1 VNDVEATLQIPSAP
15 FPVSVTICTPRIV
28 CVRLGS
34 ETPGVSSYLP
44 ARTWPTVAYAS
55 HPGPPTHVDTGEL
68 TLSMTQDDV
77 VFGDRNGIARLRL
90 VIDQTR
96 LLPRLLVRLQIVGEQ
111 HFYGLGEGGPQFDRL
126 GSVRRLWN
134 FQVNRGQGADI
145 AIPLLLSHVGYGVFF
160 DSSAA
165 ATVEPGDAADD
176 AWIEYR
182 SEAGPLDLYF
192 IGGTGLREV
201 LGEVATLLGRA
212 TMPPRRSLGYM
223 QSSRHFNDA
232 DEVRDL
238 AEQFRTRRL
247 PCDAMIFLSTYGD
260 ARGWNRGVGHL
271 EFEPHLFA
279 RPDDIL
285 AGFRD
290 RHFRVVTHEYPV
302 LHAGSPL
309 FAEAETKGYLLDVA
323 YPRLAP
329 AHAGTGK
336 HGAVNYK
343 EGQRL
348 LDFSRPEVRAWWWR
362 AHRHLLDLGIAGWW
376 LDGGEGPPAAAKL
389 QAGPGSLLHNRY
401 DLLRQQAFAEGEAAD
416 RPDTRPFL
424 LCRSGGPGMQRF
436 GAAPW
441 SGDINATFASL
452 ELQIRT
458 GLNVGTSG
466 VPHWGTDTGGFYRVA
481 ADDGELFVR
490 WFQFSAFCS
499 IFRGHGFVWRQHLPW
514 SYCDKVETICRR
526 YLELRSRL
534 MPYTYSLAWQ
544 AHSSGLPTMRPLVL
558 NFPEDPNVWDLA
570 TEYLWGDDLLV
581 APVTRRGATHWTVYL
596 PDGVWHDFWTHQAY
610 RGPGG
615 VTVAAPLDTLPLFVR
630 AGALLPLGAVMQ
642 YDGELVADELT
653 LLVYP
658 HGLASFSL
666 YDDDGETN
674 AYLDGAYAVTE
685 FTCTADAAGCV
696 CRVSPPQGDAS
707 ISPADRS
714 YLFQIYAPLPPREVR
729 IEDADAATVGASAW
743 WHDGTFLFVRVAGH
757 PASARVVW

>member
-1 VNDVEATLQIPSAP
+1 
-15 FPVSVTICTPRIV
+15 
-28 CVRLGS
+28 
-34 ETPGVSSYLP
+34 
-44 ARTWPTVAYAS
+44 
-55 HPGPPTHVDTGEL
+55 
-68 TLSMTQDDV
+68 
-77 VFGDRNGIARLRL
+77 
-90 VIDQTR
+90 
-96 LLPRLLVRLQIVGEQ
+96 
-111 HFYGLGEGGPQFDRL
+111 
-126 GSVRRLWN
+126 
-134 FQVNRGQGADI
+134 
-145 AIPLLLSHVGYGVFF
+145 
-160 DSSAA
+160 
-165 ATVEPGDAADD
+165 
-176 AWIEYR
+176 
-182 SEAGPLDLYF
+182 
-192 IGGTGLREV
+192 
-201 LGEVATLLGRA
+201 
-212 TMPPRRSLGYM
+212 
-223 QSSRHFNDA
+223 
-232 DEVRDL
+232 
-238 AEQFRTRRL
+238 
-247 PCDAMIFLSTYGD
+247 
-260 ARGWNRGVGHL
+260 
-271 EFEPHLFA
+271 
-279 RPDDIL
+279 
-285 AGFRD
+285 
-290 RHFRVVTHEYPV
+290 
-302 LHAGSPL
+302 
-309 FAEAETKGYLLDVA
+309 LLDVA

-329 AHAGTGK
+329 AHP
-336 HGAVNYK
+336 GAVNYK

-348 LDFSRPEVRAWWWR
+348 LDFSRAEVRAWWWR
-362 AHRHLLDLGIAGWW
+362 AHRHLLDIGVAGWW
-376 LDGGEGPPAAAKL
+376 LDGGEGPPATARL

-458 GLNVGTSG
+458 GLNVGMSG

-514 SYCDKVETICRR
+514 SYGDKVETICRR

-544 AHSSGLPTMRPLVL
+544 AHSRGLPTMRPLVL
-558 NFPEDPNVWDLA
+558 NFPKDPNVWDLA

-581 APVTRRGATHWTVYL
+581 APVTCRGATHWTVYL

-630 AGALLPLGAVMQ
+630 AGALLPLGPVMQ

-674 AYLDGAYAVTE
+674 GYLDGAYAVTE

-696 CRVSPPQGDAS
+696 CRVSAPQGDAS